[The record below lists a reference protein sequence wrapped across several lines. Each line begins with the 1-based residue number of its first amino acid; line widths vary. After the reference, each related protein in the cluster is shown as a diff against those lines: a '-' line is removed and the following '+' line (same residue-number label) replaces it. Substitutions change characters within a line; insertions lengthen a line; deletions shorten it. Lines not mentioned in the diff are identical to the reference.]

1 MACNYLVTAHPP
13 SAVTACA
20 TGHFTSGDDLN
31 LVLAKV
37 NHLEILSVTPEGLRP
52 VKQFTING
60 QVQVMKF
67 FRPQGADKD
76 RLFVVTARHLA
87 MILETSGEGPSLE
100 IVTKA
105 YGNVGD
111 RIGKRSE
118 TGTLAI
124 IDPEAKVI
132 ALRIYD
138 SLLKLIPLDEAS
150 GGNIGE
156 LKAYNIRMEELN
168 VFDIHFLH
176 GCPQPTIVLLYQ
188 DLHGRHVR
196 THEISL
202 KDRDFCKVP
211 WRQGN
216 VEREASLLIPVPEP
230 FCGCII
236 VGAESIVY
244 HSGTYYHAIAPAKMQ
259 ASTIVCYAKVDQDG
273 SRYLLGDM
281 AGRLFMLL
289 LVKEDKID
297 GSAVVKDLKLELLG
311 ETAIAD
317 SMTYLDNGYVYV
329 GSRMGDSQ
337 LIRLNS
343 DADSEGSYVTVVDSF
358 TNLGPIVDM
367 AVVDLERQDQGQLV
381 TCSGAFKDGSLRI
394 IRNGIGIHELAS
406 IDLPG
411 IKGMWPLR
419 SGGNPDKFDD
429 TLVLSFVEQTRVLT
443 LSGEEVEETEIA
455 GFVSN
460 KQTFYTGNV
469 EHDQIIQV
477 TPASVRLVSI
487 NTKQMVDEWKPPG
500 GRMISVCGCNASQVV
515 CAAGPALFYLEV
527 KDGSVV
533 AVADTTLEHEVA
545 CIDVTPFEDGAVKT
559 DLLSVGLWTDITL
572 RLFKLP
578 SLEMVAKEPLGGE
591 IIPRSILMVKF
602 EGTNYLLCALGD
614 GSLFYFVL
622 NVEALAAH
630 AGGGTSSSA
639 VLTEKKKVTL
649 GTQPTML
656 KKFRTHSTTN
666 SVFACSDR
674 PTVIYSSTQKLVFS
688 NVNLKEVKNMCP
700 LNAEAYPDSLALAS
714 DSSVTIGTIDE
725 IQKLHIRT
733 IPLGETP
740 RRIVYQEETE
750 TFGVIT
756 MRLDI
761 QGKDGLTP
769 SRQSASTL
777 TQSTTV
783 SSSAGSLGP
792 RPSTGS
798 GIQDFG
804 QEQEVYSLL
813 IIDQHTF
820 EVLHAHQLM
829 QQEYGMSLQSCKL
842 GDDPNP
848 YYVVGTGTA
857 NPEESEPKVGRIM
870 IFQWKDSKL
879 HQITERET
887 KGCCYSLQPF
897 NKKLLASINSTVR
910 LWEWTA
916 EKELRLECSFFN
928 SIMALYTKTKGD
940 FVLVG
945 DLVRSVTLLQY
956 KTMEGSFEEI
966 GRDYSPNWMTAIE
979 IIDSDTFLGAE
990 NANNIFVC
998 SRDSSSSN
1006 DEERTMINEHGQI
1019 HVGDMI
1025 NVFCHGS
1032 LVMENLGDSSTPHT
1046 GSILYGT
1053 VHGAIG
1059 MVTQLPQDYFEFLN
1073 KLQQRLTRVIKSVG
1087 KIEHSQWRRFSN
1099 DRKQVPMAGFIDGDL
1114 IETFLDLKSDKMA
1127 EVASGL
1133 TIPDGAGGSKP
1144 ATVDELIKTVEDLTR
1159 IH

>member
-1 MACNYLVTAHPP
+1 M
-13 SAVTACA
+13 
-20 TGHFTSGDDLN
+20 D
-31 LVLAKV
+31 
-37 NHLEILSVTPEGLRP
+37 
-52 VKQFTING
+52 
-60 QVQVMKF
+60 
-67 FRPQGADKD
+67 
-76 RLFVVTARHLA
+76 
-87 MILETSGEGPSLE
+87 
-100 IVTKA
+100 
-105 YGNVGD
+105 
-111 RIGKRSE
+111 
-118 TGTLAI
+118 GT
-124 IDPEAKVI
+124 
-132 ALRIYD
+132 
-138 SLLKLIPLDEAS
+138 
-150 GGNIGE
+150 
-156 LKAYNIRMEELN
+156 
-168 VFDIHFLH
+168 
-176 GCPQPTIVLLYQ
+176 
-188 DLHGRHVR
+188 
-196 THEISL
+196 
-202 KDRDFCKVP
+202 
-211 WRQGN
+211 
-216 VEREASLLIPVPEP
+216 
-230 FCGCII
+230 
-236 VGAESIVY
+236 
-244 HSGTYYHAIAPAKMQ
+244 
-259 ASTIVCYAKVDQDG
+259 
-273 SRYLLGDM
+273 
-281 AGRLFMLL
+281 
-289 LVKEDKID
+289 
-297 GSAVVKDLKLELLG
+297 AVVKDLKLELLG

-343 DADSEGSYVTVVDSF
+343 DADSDGSYVTVVDSF

-419 SGGNPDKFDD
+419 ASTEAAGKAFDD

-443 LSGEEVEETEIA
+443 LNGEEVEETEIA
-455 GFVSN
+455 GFISD

-469 EHDQIIQV
+469 EFDQIVQV

-500 GRMISVCGCNASQVV
+500 GRMISVCGCNLTQVV
-515 CAAGPALFYLEV
+515 CAAGPAIFYLEV
-527 KDGSVV
+527 KDGSLA

-545 CIDVTPFEDGAVKT
+545 CIDVTPLEDDGKRSDV
-559 DLLSVGLWTDITL
+559 LSVGLWTDITL

-622 NVEALAAH
+622 NVEAMSSGAPAGAAMM
-630 AGGGTSSSA
+630 
-639 VLTEKKKVTL
+639 TEKKKVTL

-777 TQSTTV
+777 TTSTTV

-857 NPEESEPKVGRIM
+857 NPEESEPKVGRII

-879 HQITERET
+879 HQITEKET

-928 SIMALYTKTKGD
+928 SIMALYTKTRGD

-979 IIDSDTFLGAE
+979 IIDDDTFLGAE

-1006 DEERTMINEHGQI
+1006 DEERTMINDHGHI

-1059 MVTQLPQDYFEFLN
+1059 MVTQLPQDFYDFLN
-1073 KLQQRLTRVIKSVG
+1073 KLQHRLCRVIRSVG
-1087 KIEHSQWRRFSN
+1087 KIEHAQWRGFSN

-1133 TIPDGAGGSKP
+1133 TIPDGAGGQKP
-1144 ATVDELIKTVEDLTR
+1144 ATVDELIKAVEDLTR